1 MNPSKEADYYN
12 KKLFAL
18 KLQQAYES
26 APSRIQQ
33 YLEAE
38 IEFILTNIQ
47 LDQTV
52 LELGCGYGR
61 VLKRI
66 ASYARKVVGIDI
78 AEASLSYAQKYLE
91 GINNVELYHM
101 TARNIQLKPKSF
113 DVVLGIQNAI
123 SAMKI
128 DPVTLITQALRVT
141 KQGGKI
147 ILSSYSEK
155 IWDARLEW
163 FITQAELGLLGEID
177 YDKTGDGVIEC
188 KDGFKATTFSI
199 ADFLQLVDDLKL
211 NAHIEE
217 VDDSS
222 IFCIIVNDTPQ

>member
-1 MNPSKEADYYN
+1 MNPSKNADYYS
-12 KKLFAL
+12 KKLFSM
-18 KLQQAYES
+18 KLRQAYES
-26 APSRIQQ
+26 APPRIQQ

-38 IEFILTNIQ
+38 IQFILTFIQ
-47 LDQTV
+47 QDHTI

-66 ASYARKVVGIDI
+66 ARYSRRVVGIDI
-78 AEASLSYAQKYLE
+78 AEASLNYAQKYLE
-91 GINNVELYHM
+91 GIDNVELYRM
-101 TARNIQLKPKSF
+101 TARNIQLKPNSF

-141 KQGGKI
+141 KLGGRI
-147 ILSSYSEK
+147 ILSSYSDK

-163 FITQAELGLLGEID
+163 FIAQSELGLLGEID
-177 YDKTGDGVIEC
+177 YDKTKDGIIEC
-188 KDGFKATTFSI
+188 KDGFKATTFTV
-199 ADFLQLVDDLKL
+199 ADFLQLTDDLRL

-222 IFCIIVNDTPQ
+222 IFCIIVNTTPQ